1 MIGAEEKMPLMGG
14 GQYRTPGNGSV
25 TTSAAPAG
33 TWQRVAWIADGEQI
47 GDW

>member
-1 MIGAEEKMPLMGG
+1 MKIVEEKMPLMGG
-14 GQYRTPGNGSV
+14 GQYRTPGNGSI